1 MSNRVVIQE
10 GYSMPFAGHRR
21 KRRHHRRGRRFS
33 GAMKRQQNKMKSC
46 AAKWR
51 RSGKRGKY
59 TSFMKSCLNK

>member
-21 KRRHHRRGRRFS
+21 RRKSHRRGRFS
-33 GAMKRQQNKMKSC
+33 SAAKRQQNKMKVC
-46 AAKWR
+46 AGKWR